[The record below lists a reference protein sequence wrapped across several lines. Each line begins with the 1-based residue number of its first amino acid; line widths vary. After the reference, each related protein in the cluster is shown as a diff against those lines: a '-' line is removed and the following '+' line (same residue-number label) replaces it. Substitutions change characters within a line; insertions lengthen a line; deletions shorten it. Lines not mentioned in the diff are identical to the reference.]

1 MRKLLLGTAAIALGF
16 VAAVSI
22 AASAFAQSYPT
33 KAVRVIIPFTAG
45 SAIDIVGRSVS
56 QKLSEI
62 WGQPVVAENRTGA
75 GGTVGAGVVAKSQA
89 DGYTLLVNGSNH
101 VANPALYSVL
111 PYDTLKDFVEIA
123 PLANTGQVLVVA
135 PSAGVKSVSELIAA
149 AKATPGQLTFASPG
163 TGSGV
168 HFTGEK
174 FRLAAGI
181 DVLHVPYKGGP
192 EAMTDVMMGR
202 VTYWIPP
209 IGIAL
214 PLIQERKLLALGVST
229 RQRSA
234 LLPDVPPIAE
244 AGVPGF
250 EDSIWFGMF
259 ARIGTPSDIVNKLA
273 TDISRTLAAPD
284 LRDQFRKFAAEPMN
298 MTPTEFARFVR
309 SEIEAAA
316 RIAKAA
322 GIKPQ

>member
-1 MRKLLLGTAAIALGF
+1 MRTAKIALGF
-16 VAAVSI
+16 AAAVSI
-22 AASAFAQSYPT
+22 AASAFAQSYPI
-33 KAVRVIIPFTAG
+33 KSVRVIIPFTPG
-45 SAIDIVGRSVS
+45 SGIDIIGRSVS
-56 QKLSEI
+56 QKLSEM
-62 WGQPVVAENRTGA
+62 WGQPVVVENRTGA
-75 GGTVGAGVVAKSQA
+75 GGTVGAGVVAKSPA
-89 DGYTLLVNGSNH
+89 DGYTLLVNSNAH
-101 VANPALYSVL
+101 TVTPALYSSL

-123 PLANTGQVLVVA
+123 PLANLGQVLVVS

-149 AKATPGQLTFASPG
+149 AKARPGQLTFASPG
-163 TGSGV
+163 TGSGL

-181 DVLHVPYKGGP
+181 DVVHIPYKGGP

-202 VTYWIPP
+202 VTYWITS
-209 IGIAL
+209 IGTAL
-214 PLIQERKLLALGVST
+214 PFIQGGKLLALGVTT

-244 AGVPGF
+244 AGVAGF
-250 EDSIWFGMF
+250 EDSLWFGMW
-259 ARIGTPSDIVNKLA
+259 ARVGTPSDIVNKVA

-284 LRDQFRKFAAEPMN
+284 LRDQFRKLAAEPMN

-309 SEIEAAA
+309 SETDAAA
-316 RIAKAA
+316 RVAKAA